1 MTDIE
6 ALKECRLATIEEK
19 ALSRQINRLA
29 MIGGPQGI
37 GSQAIE
43 PAGDRKTNNLAAS
56 KMQQI
61 EGLIERLNRKRDE
74 NINIIQR
81 AEMVIEKIEDR
92 WDRIVVRYYYVEGI
106 SEYEI
111 AREIEKSRQ
120 WVNQRRNK
128 VLVEL
133 EISKKRKRN
142 SRNLLN

>member
-1 MTDIE
+1 
-6 ALKECRLATIEEK
+6 
-19 ALSRQINRLA
+19 
-29 MIGGPQGI
+29 
-37 GSQAIE
+37 
-43 PAGDRKTNNLAAS
+43 
-56 KMQQI
+56 
-61 EGLIERLNRKRDE
+61 
-74 NINIIQR
+74 
-81 AEMVIEKIEDR
+81 MVIEKIEDR